1 VVVVG
6 DVTVVPGET
15 GAVVAAGCAPSNAAT
30 TSKVAMKSR
39 DAHST
44 VF

>member
-1 VVVVG
+1 VVVVV
-6 DVTVVPGET
+6 DVTGASGEA
-15 GAVVAAGCAPSNAAT
+15 GAAVAAGCAPSNAAT

-44 VF
+44 VL